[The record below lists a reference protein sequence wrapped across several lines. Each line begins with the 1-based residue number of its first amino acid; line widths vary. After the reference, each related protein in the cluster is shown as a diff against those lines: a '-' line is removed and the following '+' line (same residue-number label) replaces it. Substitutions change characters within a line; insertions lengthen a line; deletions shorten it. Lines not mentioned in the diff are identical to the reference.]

1 MENLYKKTNF
11 GSHPSLQISAEDV
24 ERFNRYSDSVY
35 DRHRFISHGF
45 VPTCFPDGVVR
56 KRLVSDVELCASSSS
71 DVLSCISSEYQER
84 LRNSL
89 LSQQRPPSRDG
100 RVTDD
105 ELMDS
110 VNIASLEHDEALE
123 YVKSVVGSSHV
134 DSPLADTSPSDT
146 SQADAPPAE

>member
-11 GSHPSLQISAEDV
+11 GNHPSLKPSSEEIEL
-24 ERFNRYSDSVY
+24 FNKYSDSVY
-35 DRHRFISHGF
+35 DHHRFISHGF
-45 VPTCFPDGVVR
+45 VPTLFPDGVVR

-89 LSQQRPPSRDG
+89 LNQQRSPSRDT

-105 ELMDS
+105 ELMHS

-123 YVKSVVGSSHV
+123 YVKAVVGSSA
-134 DSPLADTSPSDT
+134 PPSAPP
-146 SQADAPPAE
+146 SEPSSVEPPAEPSSVE

>member
-11 GSHPSLQISAEDV
+11 GNHPSLKPSSEEIEL
-24 ERFNRYSDSVY
+24 FNKYSDSVY
-35 DRHRFISHGF
+35 DHHRFISHGF
-45 VPTCFPDGVVR
+45 VPTLFPDGVVR

-89 LSQQRPPSRDG
+89 LNQQRSPSRDT

-110 VNIASLEHDEALE
+110 VNIASLEHDEAVE
-123 YVKSVVGSSHV
+123 YIKSVVG
-134 DSPLADTSPSDT
+134 TSPVDIPPVDT
-146 SQADAPPAE
+146 PPVDTPSAE

>member
-11 GSHPSLQISAEDV
+11 GNHPPLQISAEDV

-56 KRLVSDVELCASSSS
+56 KRLVSDVELCASSSP

-123 YVKSVVGSSHV
+123 YVKAVIGSSA
-134 DSPLADTSPSDT
+134 PPSEP
-146 SQADAPPAE
+146 SSVEPPVEPPAEPSSVE

>member
-11 GSHPSLQISAEDV
+11 GNHPSLKPSAE
-24 ERFNRYSDSVY
+24 EIELFNKYSDSVY
-35 DRHRFISHGF
+35 DRYRFVSPGF
-45 VPTCFPDGVVR
+45 VPTLFPDGVVR
-56 KRLVSDVELCASSSS
+56 KRLVSDVELCASSSP

-89 LSQQRPPSRDG
+89 LNQQHSPSRDG

-123 YVKSVVGSSHV
+123 YIKSVVSS
-134 DSPLADTSPSDT
+134 SAGTPPADTPPADT
-146 SQADAPPAE
+146 PPADVPPAE